1 MDSSNKCKFLA
12 HPSVVLF
19 PVCRMEAEEHSPL
32 NQVHQSD
39 GNTVAVII
47 ATKNLKDQDNN

>member
-1 MDSSNKCKFLA
+1 MDSNRCKFLT
-12 HPSVVLF
+12 HPGVVLF

-39 GNTVAVII
+39 GTTVAVIV
-47 ATKNLKDQDNN
+47 ATKNLE